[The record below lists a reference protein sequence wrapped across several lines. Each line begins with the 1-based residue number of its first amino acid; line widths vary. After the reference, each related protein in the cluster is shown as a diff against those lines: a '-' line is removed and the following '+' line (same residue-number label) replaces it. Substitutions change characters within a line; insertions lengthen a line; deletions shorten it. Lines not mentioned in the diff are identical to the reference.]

1 MVRAQATFEI
11 PRLRTLARHAV
22 PYLVEATFVPL
33 ALFYV
38 SLWLLGV
45 WGALTMALAWSYS
58 ALFRRLAVR
67 QRVPGIL
74 LLGAVVLTAR
84 TGVALST
91 GSTFVYFLQPTLG
104 TVLVATA
111 FLVSVRT
118 RRPLAERLAADFC
131 PLPPSLLA
139 NDFVRRF
146 FSQISLL
153 WAFVNLANAA
163 LTIWLLVSQP
173 LATYLMAKTIVS
185 LTCTSLAIA
194 ASTAWF
200 CHSMRRHGVQVLRA
214 RA

>member
-1 MVRAQATFEI
+1 MRPQDVFEI

-22 PYLVEATFVPL
+22 PYLVEATLVPL

-45 WGALTMALAWSYS
+45 WGALTMALAWSYT
-58 ALFRRLAVR
+58 AVFRRIAVR
-67 QRVPGIL
+67 QRIPGIL
-74 LLGAVVLTAR
+74 LLGALVLTAR
-84 TGVALST
+84 TGIAMAT

-104 TVLVATA
+104 TLLVASA

-118 RRPLAERLAADFC
+118 RRPLAERLATDFC
-131 PLPPSLLA
+131 PLDPNLLA
-139 NDFVRRF
+139 NVYVRRF
-146 FSQISLL
+146 FVQVSLL

-173 LATYLMAKTIVS
+173 LATYLMAKTVVS
-185 LTCTSLAIA
+185 LTCTTLAIG

-200 CHSMRRHGVQVLRA
+200 CHSMRRNGILVRRA
-214 RA
+214 AA